1 MLSGGERRRLQ
12 LMAVLT
18 KRPNFLILDEPT
30 NDIDL
35 DTMHSLEEY
44 LQSYKGVVSNFNS
57 FQPAVM
63 SEQMPSH
70 VILFFALFAEIIL
83 AGRSKP

>member
-1 MLSGGERRRLQ
+1 
-12 LMAVLT
+12 
-18 KRPNFLILDEPT
+18 
-30 NDIDL
+30 
-35 DTMHSLEEY
+35 MHSLEEY